1 MTDRSTRSPYAPGPG
16 PTVNTATDR
25 QLGFERGMVTAYLDV
40 AIDAITHL
48 QYRTDA
54 GRAWIV
60 SDGRLEEVLNW
71 LAAIRE
77 EVLRKEK
84 IDTRPVAPPP
94 APVRRLH
101 PPEPRE
107 PREPR
112 ENGR

>member
-1 MTDRSTRSPYAPGPG
+1 MTDRSTG

-40 AIDAITHL
+40 AIDALTHL

-84 IDTRPVAPPP
+84 IDTRPVAPLPP

-101 PPEPRE
+101 PPGPG
-107 PREPR
+107 